1 MPCFFCVYKGENVVT
16 AIRFIISCF
25 IVIMNTAIVSL
36 GICLTAVVKCL
47 LPLSSVKRAMT
58 FVANRMMWIWATI
71 NNATLNV
78 INPVE
83 WQIEGGEQLTQKGW
97 YLVICNHQSWA
108 DIVVLCSVLRHR
120 IPMPKFFL
128 KYELLFVPFVGMGCW
143 ALDMPFMRRYS
154 KEYLAKHPEKKG
166 QDLQTTRRSC
176 EKFQYTP
183 TTVVNYVEGTRH
195 SYDKAANRRSPYQHL
210 LSPKSGGIA
219 YTLAAMGEQFEYV
232 VDVTLAYPENIQT
245 PFRDMLTGKLT
256 KIVVKIDVV
265 PMSQVPQGDYFNQP
279 AFKREFQS
287 WLSGRWK
294 DKDAYLDELYQQHQT
309 FSDVKN

>member
-1 MPCFFCVYKGENVVT
+1 MVT
-16 AIRFIISCF
+16 VIRFLISCV
-25 IVIMNTAIVSL
+25 IVIINTALASL
-36 GICLTAVVKCL
+36 GIFLMALVKWVIPISAL
-47 LPLSSVKRAMT
+47 QRAMT
-58 FVANRMMWIWATI
+58 YGANRVMWLWASI
-71 NNATLNV
+71 NNVTLNI

-83 WQIEGGEQLTQKGW
+83 WQIEGGEALTQQGW

-108 DIVVLCSVLRHR
+108 DIVVLCSVLRNR

-128 KYELLFVPFVGMGCW
+128 KYELLYVPFVGLACW

-154 KEYLAKHPEKKG
+154 KEYLAKHPDKKG

-176 EKFQYTP
+176 AKFQHTP

-195 SYDKAANRRSPYQHL
+195 SYDKAKHRRSPYQHL

-232 VDVTLAYPENIQT
+232 VDVTLAYPDNIEM

-256 KIVVKIDVV
+256 KIVVKIDMI

-279 AFKREFQS
+279 SFKREFQA

-294 DKDAYLDELYQQHQT
+294 EKDQYLDHLYHAEQAVG
-309 FSDVKN
+309 SRLDKVA

>member
-1 MPCFFCVYKGENVVT
+1 
-16 AIRFIISCF
+16 
-25 IVIMNTAIVSL
+25 MNTALASL
-36 GICLTAVVKCL
+36 GIFLMAVIKWII
-47 LPLSSVKRAMT
+47 PLATVQRAMT
-58 FVANRMMWIWATI
+58 SAANRVMWLWASI
-71 NNATLNV
+71 NHATLTI
-78 INPVE
+78 INPLE
-83 WQIEGGEQLTQKGW
+83 WQIEGGEALTQQGW

-108 DIVVLCSVLRHR
+108 DIVVLCSVLRNR

-128 KYELLFVPFVGMGCW
+128 KYELLYVPFVGLACW

-176 EKFQYTP
+176 AKFQHTP

-195 SYDKAANRRSPYQHL
+195 CYDKAKNRRSPYQHL

-232 VDVTLAYPENIQT
+232 VDVTLAYPDNIET

-256 KIVVKIDVV
+256 RIVIKIEMI
-265 PMSQVPQGDYFNQP
+265 PMAQVPQGDYFNQP
-279 AFKREFQS
+279 SFKREFQT

-294 DKDAYLDELYQQHQT
+294 IKDQYLDNLYRDEKMT
-309 FSDVKN
+309 ESSLDKAA